1 MKTNTAIRFLLFT
14 LLFALT
20 TVLVSFII
28 IPKQASAA
36 ELSAQTAQILPLG
49 GSTCTPLAVSG
60 FTPYVYGGALNSFEF
75 YVHDTSYVAL
85 IGSAGG
91 TSIPFNTMTRRAG
104 PSGSVQI
111 HVDVAATPINGT
123 LPVAVT
129 LLSAKGSGQPVCISV
144 VTATVQSSGSVAVIT
159 PISPSPIVRP
169 TPPAPTPAPA
179 KPAPT
184 TSAPAPVTPTPA
196 TTGGAAATSPLLAS
210 IQNSLR
216 SACVADGGAVRIW
229 FLLLAVYALI
239 VIAALFWRPS
249 QIPPAY
255 GKEWVA
261 SAITIPF
268 ILLFGFWYLVESCRI
283 SPWVPAIAILIALA
297 GLLAA
302 FWNDRGSL
310 TVISLPA
317 ARK

>member
-28 IPKQASAA
+28 IPKQTSAA
-36 ELSAQTAQILPLG
+36 ELSAQTAQVLPPG
-49 GSTCTPLAVSG
+49 GSTCAPLSVSG
-60 FTPYVYGGALNSFEF
+60 FTPYVYGGSLHSFEF
-75 YVHDTSYVAL
+75 YVQDSSYVAL

-104 PSGSVQI
+104 PAGSVQI
-111 HVDVAATPINGT
+111 HADVAATPVAGT
-123 LPVAVT
+123 LSIAVT
-129 LLSAKGSGQPVCISV
+129 LLSAKGAGQPVCISV
-144 VTATVQSSGSVAVIT
+144 VTATVQSSGGVAVIT
-159 PISPSPIVRP
+159 PISPSPVITP
-169 TPPAPTPAPA
+169 TPPTPTPAPL

-184 TSAPAPVTPTPA
+184 TVGPAKATPTPA
-196 TTGGAAATSPLLAS
+196 TTGVVATSPLLAS
-210 IQNSLR
+210 IQNNLQN
-216 SACVADGGAVRIW
+216 ACVADGGAVRIW
-229 FLLLAVYALI
+229 FFLLAVYALI

-261 SAITIPF
+261 GAITIPF
-268 ILLFGFWYLVESCRI
+268 ILLFGFWYFVESCRV
-283 SPWVPAIAILIALA
+283 SPWVPAIAVLIALA
-297 GLLAA
+297 GLAAA
-302 FWNDRGSL
+302 FWNDRGTL
-310 TVISLPA
+310 TVITLPA